1 MDATIGAAS
10 RLIGTV
16 LKQLSAELVEA
27 YVASAELGLNSTKIK
42 EDLLLTQGL
51 LHEAQRSGVID
62 NPGLEGLLPM
72 LSAKA
77 DEAEDALDELHY
89 FIIQDQLDGTKYAVP
104 DLGDGFSGHARHGRH
119 ALRHTVGNCLTC
131 FSCSR
136 MQTDDVADQSG
147 VTKNTQNATNP
158 NNDGP
163 PDKLPFDRVAM
174 SKKIKSAIEEMHS
187 LSDRVSELLKIIPHH
202 SSDTALVNL
211 KRPVIG
217 STAAQ
222 DTLYGRRDLFEK
234 TIINII
240 TSGKNSSQTLSV
252 LPIVGPGGIGKT
264 TFTQH
269 LYNDERTQ
277 KHFDVRVW
285 VCVSSDFDV
294 LRLTKNIHDCVR
306 AIEKDESRIS
316 YQTTDLDQLQLY
328 IGQKLKSK
336 RFLIV
341 FDDIWECNSEGWEN
355 LLAPFMKGE
364 AKGNMVLVTT
374 RFPSKAEMVK
384 TTKPIPLKGLETEEF
399 FTFFEALIFGG
410 NRPEYYQEDLAAI
423 AKDIANKLK
432 GSPLAAKTVSQI
444 LKKDQSQEHWLGVLK
459 NNKWQKQENVD
470 DIMTSLRISYDYLP
484 FHLKKCFP
492 YFSLF
497 PEDYSF
503 DNLEITYF
511 WIGIGII
518 EKDENYME
526 ELVDNGFLV
535 KEVNFQGDQ
544 YYTLHDLLHDLSRS
558 ISSKECVNI
567 SSVCFRADSIPKSV
581 RHLSIT
587 MEDKYDGNFLGEMIK
602 LRSKIDIVNLRALMI
617 FRKYGETIDE
627 ILKDTFKE
635 IEGLRVLYIEVKSL
649 ESLPYNFSK
658 LIHLRCLKITPSRVR
673 SEVTLP
679 STLSRFYH
687 LVFLDLRD
695 WRASAKL
702 PKDISRLIKL
712 HHLLTEDELH
722 SSVSEVG
729 NMKCLKELKKFHVK
743 KESIGFELSQ
753 LGKLTELGGE
763 LNIYNLEKVAT
774 KEEAMEAKLVSK
786 GDLKNLKLHWGDEQ
800 YRFTFSNALDG
811 TTGLPDILDG
821 LEPHPNLQSLA
832 IKNQDGS
839 AGPRWLCG
847 DITLVMLKSLHLEGV
862 SWVRPPPFGQ
872 LLHLE
877 SLKLKH
883 VSGLGGIRPGIC
895 GITNKSF
902 IHLKDIALE
911 NLPEFTEWVGAPNA
925 QSFSRLEK
933 IICRFCPNLC
943 ALSFMHDHPAGSC
956 TSMLTLQISYCPKL
970 FLPAMPHTST
980 VTHIDMPA
988 SPSGSA
994 GAFQAGSKI
1003 PWVQAQL
1010 PKLTS
1015 LRELTIRGEPS
1026 FMSMALLS
1034 NLASLT
1040 CLELVDCKNL
1050 TVDGFNPLITAVRLK
1065 KFKVYNWEDGPR
1077 SVAAN
1082 LISELVVASS
1092 AKLLSPSAGCFQLE
1106 YLEVDSI
1113 AAVLAAPVCSL
1124 LATSLQALRFSYD
1137 EREESFTEEEENAL
1151 QLLTSLRLVSFHNCP
1166 GLPSLPQGL
1175 QSLSSLNILS
1185 VARCPQIQSLPNW
1198 KGLPTSLFHLM
1209 VINCPEIRNLPT
1221 EGIPAYL
1228 RFLDVIECS
1237 PELNEQ
1243 AKKLQTTCSD
1253 RLHVRLNF

>member
-1 MDATIGAAS
+1 MEAAIGAAS
-10 RLIGTV
+10 GLIGTV
-16 LKQLSAELVEA
+16 LKQLSGELVEA

-42 EDLLLTQGL
+42 DDLMLTQGL
-51 LHEAQRSGVID
+51 LCEAQRRGVSN
-62 NPGLEGLLPM
+62 NPGLEGLLGR
-72 LSAKA
+72 LGSKA

-89 FIIQDQLDGTKYAVP
+89 FIIQDQLDGTHYAVP
-104 DLGDGFSGHARHGRH
+104 DLGDDLRGRARHGRH
-119 ALRHTVGNCLTC
+119 ALRHTVGNCLAC

-136 MQTDDVADQSG
+136 MQTEDVAASDDTSKPQ
-147 VTKNTQNATNP
+147 NTSNP
-158 NNDGP
+158 DIDGP
-163 PDKLPFDRVAM
+163 VEKLPFDRVAM
-174 SKKIKSAIEEMHS
+174 SKKIKSVIEEMHS
-187 LSDRVSELLKIIPHH
+187 LCDPVSELLKIIPHH
-202 SSDTALVNL
+202 SNNTAIVNL
-211 KRPVIG
+211 KRPLIG

-222 DTLYGRRDLFEK
+222 DTLYGRRDLFEQ
-234 TIINII
+234 TIKYIL
-240 TSGKNSSQTLSV
+240 TGATNSSQTLSV

-269 LYNDERTQ
+269 LYNDKRIEA
-277 KHFDVRVW
+277 HFDVKVW
-285 VCVSSDFDV
+285 VCVSTDFDV
-294 LRLTKNIHDCVR
+294 LSLTKSIHGRVS
-306 AIEKDESRIS
+306 AYEKDESNTS
-316 YQTTDLDQLQLY
+316 YQTYDLDQLQIY
-328 IGQKLKSK
+328 IGTKLKSK

-355 LLAPFMKGE
+355 LLSPFMKGE
-364 AKGNMVLVTT
+364 ANGNMVLVTT
-374 RFPSKAEMVK
+374 RFPSKADIVK
-384 TTKPIPLKGLETEEF
+384 TTHPIALKGLEPEDF

-410 NRPEYYQEDLAAI
+410 NRPEYYQEDLAGI

-558 ISSKECVNI
+558 VSSKESVNI

-587 MEDKYDGNFLGEMIK
+587 MEDKYDGNFKEEMIK

-617 FRKYGETIDE
+617 FREYGETIDE
-627 ILKDTFKE
+627 ILKDTFKK
-635 IEGLRVLYIEVKSL
+635 IEGLRVLYINVRSL
-649 ESLPYNFSK
+649 EYLPCNFSK
-658 LIHLRCLKITPSRVR
+658 LIHLRCLKIVLSHVR
-673 SEVTLP
+673 TEVTLP

-687 LVFLDLRD
+687 LILLDLRGC
-695 WRASAKL
+695 RASAKL
-702 PKDISRLIKL
+702 PKDINRLINL
-712 HHLLTEDELH
+712 HHLLTGDELH

-743 KESIGFELSQ
+743 KEIIGFELCE

-763 LNIYNLEKVAT
+763 LKIYNLEKVAT
-774 KEEAMEAKLVSK
+774 KEEAMKAKLVTK
-786 GDLKNLKLHWGDEQ
+786 GDLKKLELHWGNGQ
-800 YRFTFSNALDG
+800 YRGAFSNDLDC
-811 TTGLPDILDG
+811 TTELSDILDG

-832 IKNQDGS
+832 IKNQGGGS
-839 AGPRWLCG
+839 VGPAGWLCG
-847 DITLVMLKSLHLEGV
+847 DISLVMLKSIHLEGV

-872 LLHLE
+872 LLQLE
-877 SLKLKH
+877 SLTLRC
-883 VSGLGGIRPGIC
+883 VSGLDEIRHGFC
-895 GITNKSF
+895 GVTDKSF
-902 IHLKDIALE
+902 IHLKEIALID
-911 NLPEFTEWVGAPNA
+911 LPEFTEWVGTPNA
-925 QSFSRLEK
+925 HSFSRLEK
-933 IICRFCPNLC
+933 INCRYCPNLC
-943 ALSFMHDHPAGSC
+943 AMSFLQEGCPG
-956 TSMLTLQISYCPKL
+956 TYKSMLTLAIFHCPKL
-970 FLPAMPHTST
+970 FLPHTST
-980 VTHIDMPA
+980 VTHIDVPA
-988 SPSGSA
+988 SPWGST
-994 GAFQAGSKI
+994 GAFEAGSKI

-1010 PKLTS
+1010 PKMTS
-1015 LRELTIRGEPS
+1015 LRNLWITGEPS
-1026 FMSMALLS
+1026 FMSMALIS

-1050 TVDGFNPLITAVRLK
+1050 KADGFNPLIAAVSLK
-1065 KFKVYNWEDGPR
+1065 EFSVYNPKDGPR
-1077 SVAAN
+1077 SVAAD
-1082 LISELVVASS
+1082 LLLELALASS

-1106 YLEVDSI
+1106 HIEVDSI
-1113 AAVLAAPVCSL
+1113 SAVLAAPVCSL
-1124 LATSLQALRFSYD
+1124 LATTLQTLCFSYD
-1137 EREESFTEEEENAL
+1137 VREESFTEEEENAL
-1151 QLLTSLRLVSFHNCP
+1151 QLLTSLRIVSFSNCP
-1166 GLPSLPQGL
+1166 GLHSLPQGL
-1175 QSLSSLNILS
+1175 QGLSSLNALS

-1198 KGLPTSLFHLM
+1198 KGLPTSLSHLM

-1228 RFLDVIECS
+1228 RFLDVVECS

-1243 AKKLQTTCSD
+1243 AKKLQATCSD